1 MTFSEMY
8 VEINKNST
16 HFITEEMF
24 FGDIPNWYNELYK
37 PNASGIDRRYLFQ
50 LYPNS
55 ETIENWDKNGSFAYL
70 TLPSILAE
78 NKYKFN
84 NLYRTTTQIYNPIEN
99 YDRNEIT
106 EFDGTSNSNNS
117 TSLESSNIKNGNE
130 ETLKTGDVTNLKSGN
145 ETNTKSGNEELLKTG
160 DITNL
165 KSGNETSTKSGNEEL
180 LKTGDIT
187 NLKNGNET
195 NIKSGNINN
204 SKNGTEELTKS
215 GSEKESTLDSGS
227 ETHTTSGEI
236 KETNQQRAF
245 NSGLVETS
253 NKVVSSPISG
263 TDVLTFDSRKNE
275 KETLFTNRKDT
286 TVYNNVSDITTY
298 DNVTDTTTYN
308 DVSDKTSFNDVKET
322 TTYNNV
328 SDTTTYNDVSDKT
341 SFNDVKETTSYNNV
355 SDTYNSNTETSGN
368 SSNKTKTNSRI
379 HGNIGVTTT
388 AQMLEGERM
397 LSEFDFID
405 ILMKTI
411 LFELSAGYV
420 VGEEEYH

>member
-8 VEINKNST
+8 AEINKNNT
-16 HFITEEMF
+16 HFITKEMF
-24 FGDIPNWYNELYK
+24 FGDIPNWYSELYQ
-37 PNASGIDRRYLFQ
+37 PNASGIDRRYLSQ

-55 ETIENWDKNGSFAYL
+55 ESIENWDKNGSFAYL

-78 NKYKFN
+78 NRYKFD
-84 NLYRTTTQIYNPIEN
+84 NLYRTTTQVYNPIEN
-99 YDRNEIT
+99 YDRNETT
-106 EFDGTSNSNNS
+106 EVDGTSNSNNS

-130 ETLKTGDVTNLKSGN
+130 ETLKTGDVTNLKTGN
-145 ETNTKSGNEELLKTG
+145 ETNLKTGNEELLKTG

-165 KSGNETSTKSGNEEL
+165 KSGNETNIKSGNEET

-187 NLKNGNET
+187 SLKTGNET
-195 NIKSGNINN
+195 SVKNGSVNN
-204 SKNGTEELTKS
+204 SKSGSEEMTKS
-215 GSEKESTLDSGS
+215 GSEKESTVDSGS
-227 ETHTTSGEI
+227 EKHTTSGEI

-245 NSGLVETS
+245 NSGLIETS
-253 NKVVSSPISG
+253 NKVTSNPISG

-286 TVYNNVSDITTY
+286 ITYNGVTELTTY

-308 DVSDKTSFNDVKET
+308 DVSDKTSFNDIKET

-328 SDTTTYNDVSDKT
+328 SDS
-341 SFNDVKETTSYNNV
+341 
-355 SDTYNSNTETSGN
+355 YNSNTESTGRSTN
-368 SSNKTKTNSRI
+368 TTTTNSRI

-388 AQMLEGERM
+388 AQMLEGERL

-411 LFELSAGYV
+411 LFELSCGYV
-420 VGEEEYH
+420 VGEECYN